1 MKVELKKF
9 FGIRKN
15 QGCLLVLLLVLLYAG
30 WGNTDETIVT
40 SNADQNNTYNEARE
54 SGQRE
59 PRAQK
64 NTVQAVQGSEEKIQ
78 GRDPFN
84 LTEKD
89 RKMELVDNVAKI
101 SDLGKSTV
109 NIMEQLPGI
118 KKIVEKKKVMTDK
131 LVLKGILAGPEQ
143 KIALIES
150 GKESFSCRIGTVIKD
165 YEVLTITDTAVRL
178 KGRDG
183 EELLQLGQ

>member
-1 MKVELKKF
+1 MKIEWKTFL
-9 FGIRKN
+9 GIRKN
-15 QGCLLVLLLVLLYAG
+15 QGCLLLVFLVFLYAG
-30 WGNTDETIVT
+30 LSNTDESRVT
-40 SNADQNNTYNEARE
+40 TNQNDTTVKEGNQAE
-54 SGQRE
+54 QRI
-59 PRAQK
+59 QK
-64 NTVQAVQGSEEKIQ
+64 NAVQSVQGSEEKMQ
-78 GRDPFN
+78 GRNPFSVAG
-84 LTEKD
+84 KD

-109 NIMEQLPGI
+109 NVMEQLPGI

-150 GKESFSCRIGTVIKD
+150 GKESFSCQVGTIIKD

-178 KGRDG
+178 KGSDG
-183 EELLQLGQ
+183 ERLLQIGQ

>member
-1 MKVELKKF
+1 MKIELKKF

-30 WGNTDETIVT
+30 WGNTNETIAN
-40 SNADQNNTYNEARE
+40 STYTGSKDSEH
-54 SGQRE
+54 SQV
-59 PRAQK
+59 QK
-64 NTVQAVQGSEEKIQ
+64 NAVQSVQGSEEKMQ
-78 GRDPFN
+78 GRDPFS
-84 LTEKD
+84 LAGKD

-109 NIMEQLPGI
+109 NVMEQLPGI
-118 KKIVEKKKVMTDK
+118 KNIVEKKKAMTNK

-150 GKESFSCRIGTVIKD
+150 GKESFSCQVGTVIKD

-178 KGRDG
+178 KGSNG
-183 EELLQLGQ
+183 EQLLQIGQ

>member
-1 MKVELKKF
+1 MKVEWKNF
-9 FGIRKN
+9 FCIRKN
-15 QGCLLVLLLVLLYAG
+15 QGCLLLVFFVLLYAG
-30 WGNTDETIVT
+30 LNNTDEISAKT
-40 SNADQNNTYNEARE
+40 DQNDTTY
-54 SGQRE
+54 SGAKERNQGE
-59 PRAQK
+59 PRVFK
-64 NTVQAVQGSEEKIQ
+64 NAVQSVQGSEEKMQ
-78 GRDPFN
+78 GRDPFS
-84 LTEKD
+84 LAGKD

-109 NIMEQLPGI
+109 NVMEQLPGI

-150 GKESFSCRIGTVIKD
+150 GKESFSCQIGTIIKD